1 MENKEKEM
9 SSEESLRVIQQMI
22 HTAKR
27 DFEDDS
33 FHYLLWGWLVF
44 AASLGQFI
52 LFKQGFEHSEIT
64 WLLMPVGAVIAFLY
78 GRKQEKTERVKT
90 YVSGFVKYVIGAMGI
105 SLFIVLCF
113 QGKLQASTFPIIMIL
128 YASML
133 FIMGGILQFKPLM
146 MGGITNWIIAVAAF
160 FFPIEMQL
168 LLLALA
174 VLLGYIIPGYL
185 LSRRQKINAIA

>member
-1 MENKEKEM
+1 MENSEKEM

-44 AASLGQFI
+44 AASLGQLI

-64 WLLMPVGAVIAFLY
+64 WLLMPIGAVIAFLY
-78 GRKQEKTERVKT
+78 GRKQEKSERVKT
-90 YVSGFVKYVIGAMGI
+90 YVSDFVKYVMGAMGI
-105 SLFIVLCF
+105 SIFIVILF
-113 QGKLQASTFPIIMIL
+113 SAKLGAFTLPIIMIL
-128 YASML
+128 YAIAL

-146 MGGITNWIIAVAAF
+146 FGGITNWILSIVAF
-160 FFPIEMQL
+160 NFPSEMQL
-168 LLLALA
+168 LILALA
-174 VLLGYIIPGYL
+174 VLLGYIIPGYML
-185 LSRRQKINAIA
+185 GKRRQKTIVQ

>member
-1 MENKEKEM
+1 MENIEKEM

-22 HTAKR
+22 QSAKR

-78 GRKQEKTERVKT
+78 GRKQEKSERVKT
-90 YVSGFVKYVIGAMGI
+90 YVSDFVKYVIGAMGI
-105 SLFIVLCF
+105 SLFIVLFF

-146 MGGITNWIIAVAAF
+146 FGGITNWILAIVAF

-168 LLLALA
+168 LILALA

-185 LSRRQKINAIA
+185 LGRRHKNTANS

>member
-1 MENKEKEM
+1 MENTEKEM

-78 GRKQEKTERVKT
+78 GRKQAKKERVKT
-90 YVSGFVKYVIGAMGI
+90 YVSSFVMYVVTAMMV

-113 QGKLQASTFPIIMIL
+113 QGKLQQYTFPIILIL
-128 YASML
+128 YAIML
-133 FIMGGILQFKPLM
+133 FIMGGILQFKPLII
-146 MGGITNWIIAVAAF
+146 GGITNWILAIVGF
-160 FFPIEMQL
+160 FYSVEIQL
-168 LLLALA
+168 LILALA

-185 LSRRQKINAIA
+185 LGRRQQSANA

>member
-1 MENKEKEM
+1 MENTEKEM

>member
-1 MENKEKEM
+1 MENPEKEM

-52 LFKQGFEHSEIT
+52 LYKQGFEHSEIT

-90 YVSGFVKYVIGAMGI
+90 YVSDFVKYVIGSMVI

-113 QGKLQASTFPIIMIL
+113 SGKLQTYTYPIIMIL

-146 MGGITNWIIAVAAF
+146 FGGITNWILSIVAF
-160 FFPIEMQL
+160 FNPIEMQL
-168 LLLALA
+168 LILALA

-185 LSRRQKINAIA
+185 LSRRQKNTSIV

>member
-1 MENKEKEM
+1 MENSEKEM

-44 AASLGQFI
+44 AASLGQLI

-64 WLLMPVGAVIAFLY
+64 WLLMPIGAVIAFLY
-78 GRKQEKTERVKT
+78 GRKQEKSERVKT
-90 YVSGFVKYVIGAMGI
+90 YVSDFVKYVMGSMGI
-105 SLFIVLCF
+105 SIFIVILF
-113 QGKLQASTFPIIMIL
+113 SAKLGNFTLPIIMIL
-128 YASML
+128 YAIAL

-146 MGGITNWIIAVAAF
+146 FGGITNWILSIVAF
-160 FFPIEMQL
+160 NFPSEMQL
-168 LLLALA
+168 LILALA
-174 VLLGYIIPGYL
+174 VLLGYIIPGYML
-185 LSRRQKINAIA
+185 GKRRQKTIVQ

>member
-1 MENKEKEM
+1 MENTEKEM

-52 LFKQGFEHSEIT
+52 LLKQGNENAAIT
-64 WLLMPVGAVIAFLY
+64 WMLMPIGAVIAFLY
-78 GRKQEKTERVKT
+78 GRKQEKKERVKT
-90 YVSGFVKYVIGAMGI
+90 YISDFVKYVVGAMVI

-113 QGKLQASTFPIIMIL
+113 MGKLQLYTYPIIMIL
-128 YASML
+128 YAIML

-146 MGGITNWIIAVAAF
+146 FGGITNWILSIVAF
-160 FFPIEMQL
+160 FNPFETQL
-168 LLLALA
+168 LILALA

-185 LSRRQKINAIA
+185 LGRRQKNIANI

>member
-1 MENKEKEM
+1 MENTEKEM

-52 LFKQGFEHSEIT
+52 LYKQGFEHSEIT

-90 YVSGFVKYVIGAMGI
+90 YVSDFVKYVIGSMVI

-113 QGKLQASTFPIIMIL
+113 SGKLQTYTYPIIMIL

-146 MGGITNWIIAVAAF
+146 FGGITNWILSIAAF
-160 FFPIEMQL
+160 FNPIEMQL
-168 LLLALA
+168 LILALA

-185 LSRRQKINAIA
+185 LSRRQKNTSIV